1 MDFFQI
7 AAKSD
12 RHDKCFSFQCLQ
24 LALVGETMN
33 FVKNLRIFLFKR
45 RNAYLRYVCYILL
58 SRIQIGA
65 SFWVYVILR
74 MSSTSM
80 LTSFRNQGHRQ
91 GELARPYD
99 PRTASYDGLVTVY
112 PAKFQRSHL
121 TFSMNNLA
129 NARKLK
135 VGLIGFGALGMRL
148 AEALVDSEFIDLV
161 AIIIDCP
168 ISDMQRDWKKSAISL
183 RIEDDRTI
191 AFKKQNKGA
200 DEEVL
205 VRVVR
210 DRVSWDEVSID
221 YVVDSLHIVTH
232 NKHVIH
238 SMAYEGED
246 KAKAYSLVHDDEGTC
261 SQIPKVTAAM
271 ELKFKYVKIVVTTA
285 GTIEA
290 LKSNLAEWDHEGSSA
305 RICFLAHNNPTE
317 RICDPFTDKSDNNS
331 VDVSDRAS
339 ALLKK
344 SLLIS
349 SDMCQ
354 SVAANWSFSEDHLV
368 FLPGY
373 S

>member
-99 PRTASYDGLVTVY
+99 PRTAS
-112 PAKFQRSHL
+112 
-121 TFSMNNLA
+121 
-129 NARKLK
+129 RKLK

>member
-1 MDFFQI
+1 MDTP
-7 AAKSD
+7 
-12 RHDKCFSFQCLQ
+12 RLQ
-24 LALVGETMN
+24 LRARGAPLAGPARMATGPFPITMEGETVH
-33 FVKNLRIFLFKR
+33 FRCRCQKYCAGVAKVDRGDGEDG
-45 RNAYLRYVCYILL
+45 
-58 SRIQIGA
+58 S
-65 SFWVYVILR
+65 
-74 MSSTSM
+74 SSTV
-80 LTSFRNQGHRQ
+80 LLQ
-91 GELARPYD
+91 LPC
-99 PRTASYDGLVTVY
+99 
-112 PAKFQRSHL
+112 
-121 TFSMNNLA
+121 
-129 NARKLK
+129 RKLK

-317 RICDPFTDKSDNNS
+317 RICDPFTDKSDN
-331 VDVSDRAS
+331 
-339 ALLKK
+339 K
-344 SLLIS
+344 
-349 SDMCQ
+349 
-354 SVAANWSFSEDHLV
+354 
-368 FLPGY
+368 
-373 S
+373 

>member
-1 MDFFQI
+1 
-7 AAKSD
+7 
-12 RHDKCFSFQCLQ
+12 
-24 LALVGETMN
+24 
-33 FVKNLRIFLFKR
+33 
-45 RNAYLRYVCYILL
+45 
-58 SRIQIGA
+58 
-65 SFWVYVILR
+65 
-74 MSSTSM
+74 M

>member
-7 AAKSD
+7 AAKSGLMTSL
-12 RHDKCFSFQCLQ
+12 FE
-24 LALVGETMN
+24 GETMN

-45 RNAYLRYVCYILL
+45 RNAYLRYLCYMLL

-80 LTSFRNQGHRQ
+80 LTLFRNQGHRQ

-99 PRTASYDGLVTVY
+99 RRTAS
-112 PAKFQRSHL
+112 
-121 TFSMNNLA
+121 
-129 NARKLK
+129 RKLK

-161 AIIIDCP
+161 AIITDCP
-168 ISDMQRDWKKSAISL
+168 ISDMQKAWKKSVISL
-183 RIEDDRTI
+183 RIEGDRTI

-210 DRVSWDEVSID
+210 DRVSWDEVPID

-261 SQIPKVTAAM
+261 SQIPKVTTAM

-317 RICDPFTDKSDNNS
+317 RICDPFTDKSDNN
-331 VDVSDRAS
+331 VDASNRAS
-339 ALLKK
+339 ALLRIFID
-344 SLLIS
+344 LIRHVPIS
-349 SDMCQ
+349 GCQ
-354 SVAANWSFSEDHLV
+354 LEL
-368 FLPGY
+368 
-373 S
+373 